1 MTMTS
6 QTTPMSD
13 ALTNQNIVLKDIR
26 FKNNK
31 DFLNQLD
38 EEIKQTEM
46 SVKQMNDRFDQLQI
60 RS

>member
-1 MTMTS
+1 MTS

-13 ALTNQNIVLKDIR
+13 ALNNQNIVLKDIR
-26 FKNNK
+26 FANNK

-38 EEIKQTEM
+38 EEIKQTEL